1 MEVVQ
6 QTIVQIGEQQ
16 GEQLARLM
24 GDDSLDHFAE
34 SLAYWT
40 QDDALELEILEK
52 SEKRFSFNVT
62 RCRYAELY
70 QSLGLKDLGATL
82 SCNRDFTL
90 IKGFNPRIS
99 LTRTRTIMEG
109 AAFCD
114 FRYALDETPQRGKAG

>member
-1 MEVVQ
+1 MQCSREQ
-6 QTIVQIGEQQ
+6 YCTFHLIVNSNQI
-16 GEQLARLM
+16 
-24 GDDSLDHFAE
+24 
-34 SLAYWT
+34 
-40 QDDALELEILEK
+40 
-52 SEKRFSFNVT
+52 N
-62 RCRYAELY
+62 AELY